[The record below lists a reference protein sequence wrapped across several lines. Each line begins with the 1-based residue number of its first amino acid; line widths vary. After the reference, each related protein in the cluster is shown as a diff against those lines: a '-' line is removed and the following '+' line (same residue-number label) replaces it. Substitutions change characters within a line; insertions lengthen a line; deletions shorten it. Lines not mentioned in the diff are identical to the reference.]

1 MADELGEIA
10 EIATGSE
17 TKVSKRKLKRLQVEA
32 ASKLRCSVCVNKRF
46 TSLKMYDDHMASK
59 NHRKKELRKNTSG
72 VWVCQACDL
81 TLNSQTE
88 WVRHLCGR
96 RHHEKL
102 TQWSLEL
109 FPTSS
114 PIRQREIDLL
124 DDSKYQEFEEDNED
138 GMVE

>member
-1 MADELGEIA
+1 MQGNIRSFNLLVGL
-10 EIATGSE
+10 THPSE
-17 TKVSKRKLKRLQVEA
+17 PTLDLPQYVNAFSVSFDFQ
-32 ASKLRCSVCVNKRF
+32 
-46 TSLKMYDDHMASK
+46 
-59 NHRKKELRKNTSG
+59 KK
-72 VWVCQACDL
+72 
-81 TLNSQTE
+81 
-88 WVRHLCGR
+88 HLCGR

-102 TQWSLEL
+102 TEWSLEL

>member
-1 MADELGEIA
+1 MLISFWLCTQGNISSFNLFVGL
-10 EIATGSE
+10 THPSE
-17 TKVSKRKLKRLQVEA
+17 PTLDLPQYVNAFSVSFYFQ
-32 ASKLRCSVCVNKRF
+32 
-46 TSLKMYDDHMASK
+46 
-59 NHRKKELRKNTSG
+59 KK
-72 VWVCQACDL
+72 
-81 TLNSQTE
+81 
-88 WVRHLCGR
+88 HLCGR

-102 TQWSLEL
+102 TEWSLEL

>member
-1 MADELGEIA
+1 MSFWSCTQGNICSFNLLVGLTHPIEPTLDLLQYVYAF
-10 EIATGSE
+10 S
-17 TKVSKRKLKRLQVEA
+17 VSFYFQ
-32 ASKLRCSVCVNKRF
+32 
-46 TSLKMYDDHMASK
+46 
-59 NHRKKELRKNTSG
+59 KK
-72 VWVCQACDL
+72 
-81 TLNSQTE
+81 
-88 WVRHLCGR
+88 HLCGR

-102 TQWSLEL
+102 AEWSLEL